1 MTIVTLILLVVLGT
15 SLGSFLSVVI
25 HRVEKQQ
32 KGIIIGRSRCPHC
45 RKTLSAAD
53 LVPIFNY
60 IYLRGKCRYCKK
72 QISPMYFFLEI
83 TSALVF
89 VLLYLKFPFVREY
102 GAGAYN
108 IDTATLLQ
116 YFLYA
121 LNGVFLIGIF
131 FHDLQYTRI
140 PDIFIWPFI
149 AISLASS
156 LVMKNVDFPNL
167 IIAVALA
174 LLFFGGQRFLSKG
187 TWLGEG
193 DVYVG
198 VGMAFLFGWQL
209 LIVAIVLTYLLGAVI
224 SILLLML
231 KKVDRKSKIPFA
243 PFMVFGSFA
252 TLLYGQEILAWY
264 RALLTPY

>member
-1 MTIVTLILLVVLGT
+1 MTTITIILLIILGAAF
-15 SLGSFLSVVI
+15 GSFLSVII

-45 RKTLSAAD
+45 RKTLSATD
-53 LVPIFNY
+53 LVPILNY
-60 IYLRGKCRYCKK
+60 VYLRGKCRYCKK
-72 QISPMYFFLEI
+72 PISPIYFFLEI

-89 VLLYLKFPFVREY
+89 VLLYLKFPFITEY
-102 GAGAYN
+102 GAGAYGIN
-108 IDTATLLQ
+108 NATLLQ
-116 YFLYA
+116 YFFYA
-121 LNGVFLIGIF
+121 LNGIFLIGIF
-131 FHDLQYTRI
+131 FHDLQYTNI
-140 PDIFIWPFI
+140 PDIFLWPFMG
-149 AISLASS
+149 ISLISS

-174 LLFFGGQRFLSKG
+174 ALFFGGQRLLSKG
-187 TWLGEG
+187 QWLGEG

-198 VGMAFLFGWQL
+198 IGMALLFGWKL
-209 LIVAIVLTYLLGAVI
+209 LIVAIVLTYVLGAII

-231 KKVDRKSKIPFA
+231 KKVERKSKIPFA

-264 RALLTPY
+264 KSLLMTL